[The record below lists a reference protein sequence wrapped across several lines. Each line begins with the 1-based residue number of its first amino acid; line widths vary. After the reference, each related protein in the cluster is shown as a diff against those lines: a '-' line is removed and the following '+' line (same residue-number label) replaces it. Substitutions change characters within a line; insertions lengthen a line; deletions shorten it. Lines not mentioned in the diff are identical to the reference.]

1 MQRPAPADFFDQHQR
16 TWFMNMIYEVDLSY
30 KVRFF
35 FLNMIYELDLSYKF
49 AKASALVKLV

>member
-1 MQRPAPADFFDQHQR
+1 
-16 TWFMNMIYEVDLSY
+16 MNMIYEVDLSY